1 MSELYIRQEVLPN
14 LAKIDAILFDIDG
27 VLLDVSGSFRA
38 ATIETIQY
46 FAVNELGLEDTGKI
60 LEVEDIEA
68 FKFAGGFND
77 DWDLTCA
84 AAALVVG
91 KWAQSNAKETAA
103 LRNVGTTWKEFTDT
117 LKRKG
122 GGIVEAENFVLEMLN
137 PTQRREFA
145 RNWNTR
151 LVTRLFQEFYAG
163 DDACKKLYGFEPETI
178 HGHGYYQR
186 EVPLID
192 PVLTPPNLKLGVV
205 TGRHPAEA
213 ELGLRHAKMFN
224 RIKPVGWITPE
235 NGAKKPDGR
244 TLMMARDALDFSFG
258 LFIGDIMDDLNTVHN
273 YRKLRGA
280 GKARILSAI
289 CLTGPGGETKR
300 REFLEAGADIVAP
313 DVNMLLEYLGNVKKE
328 KPEVRS

>member
-1 MSELYIRQEVLPN
+1 MPELYIRQEVLPN

-27 VLLDVSGSFRA
+27 VLLDVSESFRA
-38 ATIETIQY
+38 ATIETVQY
-46 FAVNELGLEDTGKI
+46 FAVHSLGLEDTGKL
-60 LEVEDIEA
+60 LEVEDVEA

-91 KWAQSNAKETAA
+91 KWTQTEARDTAS
-103 LRNVGTTWKEFTDT
+103 LRAAGPSWTEFTDA
-117 LKRKG
+117 LKRKS
-122 GGIVEAENFVLEMLN
+122 GGIVEAESFVLEMLN

-145 RNWNTR
+145 RSWNTR

-192 PVLTPPNLKLGVV
+192 PTLTPPNLKLGVV
-205 TGRHPAEA
+205 TGRHNAEA

-224 RIKPVGWITPE
+224 RLKPQGWITPE

-244 TLMMARDALDFSFG
+244 TLAMARDALGFSFG
-258 LFIGDIMDDLNTVHN
+258 LFIGDIMDDLKTVDN
-273 YRKLRGA
+273 YRKLRGS
-280 GKARILSAI
+280 GKARVLSAI
-289 CLTGPGGETKR
+289 CLTGPGGETQR
-300 REFLEAGADIVAP
+300 QQFLEANADIVTP
-313 DVNMLLEYLGNVKKE
+313 DVNTLLEFLGNLKKGS
-328 KPEVRS
+328 K

>member
-1 MSELYIRQEVLPN
+1 MSELYIRQEVLSN

-27 VLLDVSGSFRA
+27 VLLNVADSFRA
-38 ATIETIQY
+38 ATIDTIQY
-46 FAVNELGLEDTGKI
+46 FAVNELNLEDTGKL

-91 KWAQSNAKETAA
+91 KWAQSGAKDTASLRA
-103 LRNVGTTWKEFTDT
+103 LGTTWKEFTDA

-122 GGIVEAENFVLEMLN
+122 GGIVQAESFVLEMLN

-178 HGHGYYQR
+178 HGHGYYTR
-186 EVPLID
+186 ETPLID
-192 PVLTPPNLKLGVV
+192 PILTPPNLKLGVV
-205 TGRHPAEA
+205 TGRSNAEA
-213 ELGLRHAKMFN
+213 ELGLRHAKMFV
-224 RIKPVGWITPE
+224 RIKPAGWITTE
-235 NGAKKPDGR
+235 SGVKKPDGR

-258 LFIGDIMDDLNTVHN
+258 LFIGDIMDDLNTVIN
-273 YRKLRGA
+273 YRKLKGA
-280 GKARILSAI
+280 GKARIMSAI
-289 CLTGPGGETKR
+289 CLTGPGGAQHR
-300 REFLEAGADIVAP
+300 PQFLEAGADIVAP
-313 DVNMLLEYLGNVKKE
+313 DVNTLLEFLGNVMKE
-328 KPEVRS
+328 NKNK